1 MKSLFDPSDRET
13 IRARLA
19 ALQPDSAR
27 QWGKMNVSQ
36 MLAHCAT
43 ALEIGTGERP
53 TKQKLIGKLLAP
65 LVRKSV
71 LGETPFGK
79 NGPTDKMLVV
89 ADERDFNAERGRLL
103 ADIERFAERGTANA
117 GAQMHPFFG
126 KLSGDD
132 WGTLM
137 YKHIDHHLRQF
148 GA

>member
-1 MKSLFDPSDRET
+1 MKSLFETPDREAL
-13 IRARLA
+13 RARLA
-19 ALQPDSAR
+19 ALQPESAR
-27 QWGKMNVSQ
+27 QWGKMNAAQ

-43 ALEIGTGERP
+43 ALEVGTGERP

-89 ADERDFNAERGRLL
+89 ADERDFNAERERLL
-103 ADIERFAERGTANA
+103 ADIDRFVERGTAHA

-137 YKHIDHHLRQF
+137 WKHIDHHLRQF